1 VIPPAARQGVALFY
15 VAWSLFILHVLPT
28 QNERSNVATA
38 DHAVSGVAGRYANAL
53 FDLATE
59 DKSVAKTGEALASFQ
74 GLVNESDDL
83 RRLMSSPVFKT
94 EDQMAAIDA
103 LAAKAKISG
112 VALNFL
118 KLMGKNRRLG
128 AVPGAIAGFQ
138 ALVAKSRG
146 EVTAEVTSAEPL
158 SAKQLTELKAA
169 LKASIGSDVVLTT
182 KIDASILGG
191 LIVKVGSRMLDN
203 SLQTKL
209 QNLKVAMKGT
219 Q

>member
-1 VIPPAARQGVALFY
+1 
-15 VAWSLFILHVLPT
+15 
-28 QNERSNVATA
+28 VATA

-59 DKSVAKTGEALASFQ
+59 EKSVAKTGEALASFQ

-128 AVPGAIAGFQ
+128 AVSGAIAGFQ

-146 EVTAEVTSAEPL
+146 EVTAEVTSAEKL
-158 SAKQLTELKAA
+158 SAKQITELKAA

>member
-1 VIPPAARQGVALFY
+1 MV
-15 VAWSLFILHVLPT
+15 WSLFILHAFQT

-59 DKSVAKTGEALASFQ
+59 DKSVAKTGDELASFL
-74 GLVNESDDL
+74 GMVNESSGL
-83 RRLMSSPVFKT
+83 KRLMLSPVFKT
-94 EDQMAAIDA
+94 EDQMAAIGA
-103 LAAKAKISG
+103 IAAKAKISG
-112 VALNFL
+112 LALNFL
-118 KLMGKNRRLG
+118 KLMGKNRRLA

-146 EVTAEVTSAEPL
+146 EVTAEVTSAEKL
-158 SAKQLTELKAA
+158 SAKHITELKAA
-169 LKASIGSDVVLTT
+169 LTASIGSDVLLTT

-209 QNLKVAMKGT
+209 QNLKVAMKGS

>member
-1 VIPPAARQGVALFY
+1 VACG
-15 VAWSLFILHVLPT
+15 LFIPHAFQA

-59 DKSVAKTGEALASFQ
+59 DKSVGKTGEALASFQ

-128 AVPGAIAGFQ
+128 AVSGAIAGFQ

-146 EVTAEVTSAEPL
+146 EVTAEVTSAEKL
-158 SAKQLTELKAA
+158 SAKQITELKAA